1 MLLDNCKQKSV
12 HTPYGIILSG
22 IELLTLSGI
31 TTIEFLFISFPGYV
45 HIYPLEVRVK
55 SSDWCQ
61 KQ

>member
-45 HIYPLEVRVK
+45 HIYP
-55 SSDWCQ
+55 
-61 KQ
+61 